1 MMTELKNAIYEILQN
16 EADSMPTLKLVDN
29 TRGINGYPE
38 NMSWSI
44 IGFES
49 AEELEKVEQEL
60 KAMLKE
66 TVTECTDEEDREELE
81 EMHVCRQF
89 LHKRYGWNLWEVQTD
104 SANCDSFDMWDIYA
118 KSSPHYSVYAKRYWT
133 EKEIIENEVI
143 NSGFLNDCE
152 TFEAVEEI
160 VSKAKDL
167 WSKIENLEDGEILVR
182 EYESETYEVV
192 KRFVTKFSEDTDT
205 YAIALSI
212 I

>member
-1 MMTELKNAIYEILQN
+1 MIADKIYEILQN
-16 EADSMPTLKLVDN
+16 VADSNPNLSLVNN
-29 TRGINGYPE
+29 TRGMNGYPE
-38 NMSWSI
+38 RMSWSI
-44 IGFES
+44 IGFEN
-49 AEELEKVEQEL
+49 AKELEKVEQEL
-60 KAMLKE
+60 NAMLKE
-66 TVTECTDEEDREELE
+66 TVTECTDEEECEELE
-81 EMHVCRQF
+81 KMSVCRQI
-89 LHKRYGWNLWEVQTD
+89 LHKCDGWNQWEVDMD
-104 SANCDSFDMWDIYA
+104 SVTCDSFDMWNTYDDPVRYGIYT
-118 KSSPHYSVYAKRYWT
+118 KDYT

-182 EYESETYEVV
+182 EYEPETYEVI

-205 YAIALSI
+205 YAIAFSI

>member
-1 MMTELKNAIYEILQN
+1 MISNIKNAIYDILEN
-16 EADSMPTLKLVDN
+16 EANCMPNLKLVDN
-29 TRGINGYPE
+29 TRGMNGYPE
-38 NMSWSI
+38 RMSWSI
-44 IGFES
+44 IGFEN
-49 AEELEKVEQEL
+49 AKELEKVEQEL
-60 KAMLKE
+60 NAMLKE
-66 TVTECTDEEDREELE
+66 TVTECTDEEEREELE
-81 EMHVCRQF
+81 KISVCRQI
-89 LHKRYGWNLWEVQTD
+89 LHKCDGWNLWEVDMD
-104 SANCDSFDMWDIYA
+104 SVTCDSFDMWITYDDPARYGIYT
-118 KSSPHYSVYAKRYWT
+118 KDYT